1 MKSFTFLPR
10 VILGLVL
17 FVTGG
22 GISLAADTY
31 VTNTAV
37 NGTTYTFKVTSTKD
51 KTANVSLSQIG
62 GTALASYNGTYIDL
76 IAAYPNGTFTVDG
89 TTYTITSM
97 DAMNRNTT
105 IKTVEMPSTVTS
117 LPNSC
122 FDGCSALTTVSFP
135 GLKTIGNYAF
145 QNCSALTG
153 ISIPEGATVGES
165 AFQNCTGL
173 KGELTIPKGT
183 YDNRTFDGCTNVTE
197 LVIYTGSKISNP
209 WNNYGCFG
217 NMSGVTKVTLK
228 DDDDGDHTIPAHFF
242 GHASFSTA
250 GVDLTIPES
259 ITAIGDGAFYS
270 ANFPKN
276 LKLSQ
281 FTSIGSHAFEGNTTL
296 ANNGVTFAK
305 NTTIGEAAFSGCTSL
320 EGELTIPKGTYNN
333 RVFDGC
339 KKVTELV
346 IYTGSKISYPWNNYG
361 CFGNMQGVTKVTL
374 KDDDD
379 GDHTIPAHFFGHAS
393 FSTAGV
399 DLTIPESITAI
410 GDGAFY
416 SANFPTKLDLSNQFT
431 SYGASAFEDNTAFKG
446 NNGDGIIAVQKP
458 KSATSDVKVDSK
470 AFSNTGAT
478 EIDIYPNVDYS
489 ACKPSDNNYSFGNG
503 PYNGENIKTIKFT
516 DKITSVPDYV
526 FLNASDIPSTCTV
539 TWPTKPITHIGNGA
553 FYGVQFTAAIPSK
566 MSGDGTI
573 GEYAYAHN
581 NMSGEIT
588 IPTGCKDIGSHALY
602 DCDNIT
608 KITVDSTTT
617 SIGEF
622 AFSGCAALDSVKL
635 PTLKIGDPQLTLG
648 GGFIANDPKLTAFTI
663 TNAVKTIYCCSNGN
677 TNNASFSS
685 LTTPFTV
692 TLASDKVK
700 AESKDREGGTF
711 FTFDQDG
718 TANNPNTLTIKV
730 ANGVTSIPDELF
742 SENESGNLRQSFID
756 KIVLSGKDVKSIG
769 TKSFYHIR
777 ALLSVDMSGA
787 QNIANIGESAFAD
800 CAKLT
805 TVTFGESS
813 NITTVGASAFS
824 GCSAL
829 TSVDFGGAKKLQ
841 TLGES
846 AFNNCSSLA
855 KINQASDGK
864 NDLRSS
870 TLTRIG
876 RYTFG
881 GCTTLANLY
890 LPSTLM
896 RINAEAFTNG
906 SASVAKAASDD
917 KVFIKADIP
926 FGITTFSRG
935 FGVKYNSTDNADKLA
950 INDTI
955 YNVWIP
961 TSIDTK
967 TGTLVL
973 QQYTGTQV
981 LSDEV
986 DASVQQDGTKMEY
999 TSQPVG
1005 FLLIQEGW
1013 QQKTPTKLTGDAAK
1027 AGTGSVNMRV
1037 LISSGNVQKSWS
1049 NDDFSGKTLMRGVID
1064 PVNIKDVTDKYGI
1077 SKRDL
1082 ALHAMTTKG
1091 TFPAGRAYIYARANS
1106 GSGSAKYSGFTLF
1119 YSDEPLTNTTTG
1131 INKGVTEVNKDRMA
1145 DDSYYDLS
1153 GRKVN
1158 SPTEGVYIHHG
1169 RKVVIK
1175 RM

>member
-1 MKSFTFLPR
+1 M
-10 VILGLVL
+10 
-17 FVTGG
+17 
-22 GISLAADTY
+22 
-31 VTNTAV
+31 
-37 NGTTYTFKVTSTKD
+37 
-51 KTANVSLSQIG
+51 
-62 GTALASYNGTYIDL
+62 
-76 IAAYPNGTFTVDG
+76 DG
-89 TTYTITSM
+89 
-97 DAMNRNTT
+97 NTT

-117 LPNSC
+117 LPNYC
-122 FDGCSALTTVSFP
+122 FQNCTALTTVSFP
-135 GLKTIGNYAF
+135 GIKTIGKYAF

-153 ISIPEGATVGES
+153 ISIPEGATVGEK

-173 KGELTIPKGT
+173 TGELTIPKGT
-183 YDNRTFDGCTNVTE
+183 YNNLIFDGCTNVKE
-197 LVIYTGSKISNP
+197 LVIYTGSKIND
-209 WNNYGCFG
+209 WDKHGCFG
-217 NMSGVTKVTLK
+217 NMSSVTKVTLK
-228 DDDDGDHTIPAHFF
+228 DDGDNTIPAYLF
-242 GHASFSTA
+242 GYASFSKD
-250 GVDLTIPES
+250 GVTLTIPES

-270 ANFPKN
+270 ANFPKT
-276 LKLSQ
+276 LDLSK
-281 FTSIGSHAFEGNTTL
+281 FKSFGTYAFANNKTITG
-296 ANNGVTFAK
+296 NNGVVTFADNAK
-305 NTTIGEAAFSGCTSL
+305 FTGEQTFLNCTALSGT
-320 EGELTIPKGTYNN
+320 LTIPNGANIPH
-333 RVFDGC
+333 RAFDGC
-339 KKVTELV
+339 SGIESIVLHSGMTSGE
-346 IYTGSKISYPWNNYG
+346 YGRNG
-361 CFGNMQGVTKVTL
+361 CFMSMSGVKSVSI
-374 KDDDD
+374 KYDD
-379 GDHTIPAHFFGHAS
+379 GKPTIPANVFGGAS
-393 FSTAGV
+393 FSKDGV
-399 DLTIPESITAI
+399 TLEIDNKITGI
-410 GDGAFY
+410 GDYAFNH
-416 SANFPTKLDLSNQFT
+416 ANFPTKLDLSNQFT
-431 SYGASAFEDNTAFKG
+431 SYGASAFEGNTAFKG
-446 NNGDGIIAVQKP
+446 NDGDSIIAVKKP
-458 KSATSDVKVDSK
+458 AGKSSVTVGSK
-470 AFSNTGAT
+470 AFWIAGAK
-478 EIDIYPNVDYS
+478 EIDIYPGVDYS
-489 ACKPSDNNYSFGNG
+489 GCGPTDDYYSNGAG
-503 PYNGENIKTIKFT
+503 PYNGTNIKTIKFIFT
-516 DKITSVPDYV
+516 DGITSVPDYL
-526 FLNASDIPSTCTV
+526 FLHASDIPSNCKV
-539 TWPTKPITHIGNGA
+539 TWPSDPTHIGNGA
-553 FYGVQFTAAIPSK
+553 FYGVKFTAAIPSK

-573 GEYAYAHN
+573 GEYAYAQN
-581 NMSGEIT
+581 GMSGQIT
-588 IPTGCKDIGSHALY
+588 IPTGCKGIGKKAF
-602 DCDNIT
+602 DNCGHI
-608 KITVDSTTT
+608 KGVTVPATTT
-617 SIGEF
+617 SIGASAF
-622 AFSGCAALDSVKL
+622 ADCDSLAALNFATL
-635 PTLKIGDPQLTLG
+635 PEGTEPNLVLG
-648 GGFIANDPKLTAFTI
+648 GSIIDNDTAMRGITI
-663 TNAVKTIYCCSNGN
+663 TNAVKTIYYSSDNSSNN
-677 TNNASFSS
+677 TFSG
-685 LTTPFTV
+685 LTSPFTV
-692 TLASDKVK
+692 TLKSDKVTATK
-700 AESKDREGGTF
+700 SSVAGGTF
-711 FTFDQDG
+711 FSFKNSDT
-718 TANNPNTLTIKV
+718 TKPNTLNVIV
-730 ANGVTSIPDELF
+730 DDGVTTIPANMF
-742 SENESGNLRQSFID
+742 SENNSESR
-756 KIVLSGKDVKSIG
+756 
-769 TKSFYHIR
+769 T
-777 ALLSVDMSGA
+777 
-787 QNIANIGESAFAD
+787 
-800 CAKLT
+800 
-805 TVTFGESS
+805 SS
-813 NITTVGASAFS
+813 NINVLNISGNSLTEIKSGAFQDNQE
-824 GCSAL
+824 L
-829 TSVDFGGAKKLQ
+829 TSVDLSGAPNLKTIDEKAFYHCSMTSINFGTNCNIDTIGKSAFESCDRLDSITIGKVK
-841 TLGES
+841 TLGDY

-896 RINAEAFTNG
+896 RIDAEAFTNG

-917 KVFIKADIP
+917 MVFIKADIP

-973 QQYTGTQV
+973 QKYEGTQV

-986 DASVQQDGTKMEY
+986 EASVQEAGTEHSYSK
-999 TSQPVG
+999 QPVG
-1005 FLLIQEGW
+1005 FLLIQEDW